1 MNYYKDIQFVKE
13 LLANDKNDLA
23 RDLMEKIYQNNK
35 KDYFLENF

>member
-35 KDYFLENF
+35 KDYFFQI